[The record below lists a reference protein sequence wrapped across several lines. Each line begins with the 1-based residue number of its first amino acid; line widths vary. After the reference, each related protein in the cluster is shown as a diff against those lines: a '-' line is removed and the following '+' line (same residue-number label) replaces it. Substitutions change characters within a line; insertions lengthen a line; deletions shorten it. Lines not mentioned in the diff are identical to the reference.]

1 MVWNVSQLVKKEK
14 AKSQP
19 LRSGIFFLCP
29 NCMALNSS
37 AQLVL
42 YVSSKEWWNV
52 VPEENGNITWDECVD
67 SETMDDTERGDSFYM
82 NDCDCEISD
91 LHPEDYIVKIDT
103 ENKTIKPI
111 GDYWKNEGW
120 EDLLK
125 FAEENGLQVASN

>member
-29 NCMALNSS
+29 ECMALNSS
-37 AQLVL
+37 AQLGL
-42 YVSSKEWWNV
+42 YVSGTEWWNV
-52 VPEENGNITWDECVD
+52 VPEESGDITWDECVD
-67 SETMDDTERGDSFYM
+67 SDTDTSGRENRFCM
-82 NDCDCEISD
+82 NDCGCEVSD
-91 LHPEDYIVKIDT
+91 SDPENYIVKIDT

>member
-19 LRSGIFFLCP
+19 LRSGVFFLCP
-29 NCMALNSS
+29 ECMALNSS

-42 YVSSKEWWNV
+42 WVTSREWWNI
-52 VPEENGNITWDECVD
+52 VPEDNGDISYEECVD
-67 SETMDDTERGDSFYM
+67 SETQDNERGDKFYM

-91 LHPEDYIVKIDT
+91 SNPESYIVKIDA
-103 ENKTIKPI
+103 ENGTIKPI
-111 GDYWKNEGW
+111 GDYWENEGW

-125 FAEENGLQVASN
+125 FAKENGLRVASN